1 MLIFVDVSST
11 NFYGSKAVRICL
23 LVFVLL
29 SRASR
34 VATHLYSRLK
44 PFHRVAREN
53 RQKDSQKYSTT
64 NFTFEILSNVTQLL
78 IQ

>member
-11 NFYGSKAVRICL
+11 NFYGSKAVCICL

-34 VATHLYSRLK
+34 VATHLYIVDLK
-44 PFHRVAREN
+44 PFTVWHERILE
-53 RQKDSQKYSTT
+53 RQSKIFYYE
-64 NFTFEILSNVTQLL
+64 FYI
-78 IQ
+78 